1 MEQFYNINNSS
12 PRFIEV
18 YGTYENPLKEGW
30 KAENEL
36 YPLFINWNE
45 VISVFESV
53 DGWTVLRLIE
63 RAPLIEYALDNEGE
77 DDPDGPIST
86 LWVKE
91 DFSHFVRRV
100 NKGLAITMIKDG
112 DE

>member
-1 MEQFYNINNSS
+1 MEQFYNINNSN

-18 YGTYENPLKEGW
+18 YGTYESPAKEGW
-30 KAENEL
+30 KEDRDL
-36 YPLFINWNE
+36 YWKFINWNE
-45 VISVFESV
+45 VTSV
-53 DGWTVLRLIE
+53 DDILNGWTVLHLIE
-63 RAPLIEYALDNEGE
+63 REFHIEYAHDNEGKNPTE
-77 DDPDGPIST
+77 PIST